1 MDGGTIGE
9 QPGRTNHLQH
19 IVLFGLL
26 LILPVLQVSL
36 LGLIY
41 CFIPLVVMFYLYKW
55 EQGKKYIMAGLAF
68 AAAVSLITKSF
79 GVLLFTA
86 TFIPPGIAL
95 AESAF
100 RSCTPAGSGL
110 KGTIALIGSWLI
122 LLAGFI
128 GATGINPI
136 SEFLTSVNQSIE
148 EAIIYYRQSDTI
160 TPDTIALIEASFYQM
175 KVVIPKI
182 LPSVIVGFAL
192 LTVWFT
198 MLAGNNVIKKFTG
211 YQPWLHQHYWQ
222 LPEKLIW
229 ILIGSALLSM
239 LPVPGIPRLIG
250 VNILIV
256 FSFLYFFQ
264 GFSIFSFFME
274 KWKLPLVMRFFLY
287 GMVLLQQFGTILLL
301 VIGVGDVWFDLRRLK
316 NKNSDD
322 EN

>member
-1 MDGGTIGE
+1 
-9 QPGRTNHLQH
+9 
-19 IVLFGLL
+19 VLFGIL
-26 LILPVLQVSL
+26 LILPGLQVSL

-41 CFIPLVVMFYLYKW
+41 CIIPLVVLFYLYKW
-55 EQGKKYIMAGLAF
+55 EQGKKYVMAGLAL
-68 AAAVSLITKSF
+68 AAAVSFFTQSF

-100 RSCTPAGSGL
+100 RSSTPAGSGL
-110 KGTIALIGSWLI
+110 KGTIALIGSWLL

-128 GATGINPI
+128 VATGINPI
-136 SEFLTSVNQSIE
+136 SEFLSSVNQGIE
-148 EAIIYYRQSDTI
+148 EAIVYYRQSDTMA
-160 TPDTIALIEASFYQM
+160 PDTVALIEASFFQM
-175 KVVIPKI
+175 KVVLPKI
-182 LPSVIVGFAL
+182 LPSIIIGFAL

-211 YQPWLHQHYWQ
+211 YQPWIHQHYWQ

-229 ILIGSALLSM
+229 ILIGSALISM
-239 LPVPGIPRLIG
+239 MPISGVPRQIG
-250 VNILIV
+250 ANILIV

-316 NKNSDD
+316 IKDSDSD
-322 EN
+322 N